1 MLFIICIVVG
11 FLIGFF
17 VSSVFFQFTIEEIIH
32 EFTYG
37 DLEHETKK
45 DKE

>member
-1 MLFIICIVVG
+1 MIFLFILGG

-17 VSSVFFQFTIEEIIH
+17 VSSVFFQFIIDEVIH

-37 DLEHETKK
+37 DLEDETKENK
-45 DKE
+45 K